1 MKRLYKPDPIPKA
14 IEVPPLVQVPYRD
27 EALRQK
33 QAAKM
38 RAMRAAKLTE
48 EERQAANDR
57 RLLKQVAK
65 MLGKA

>member
-14 IEVPPLVQVPYRD
+14 IEVPPLVRVPYHD
-27 EALRQK
+27 EALKQK

-38 RAMRAAKLTE
+38 KAMRAARLTE